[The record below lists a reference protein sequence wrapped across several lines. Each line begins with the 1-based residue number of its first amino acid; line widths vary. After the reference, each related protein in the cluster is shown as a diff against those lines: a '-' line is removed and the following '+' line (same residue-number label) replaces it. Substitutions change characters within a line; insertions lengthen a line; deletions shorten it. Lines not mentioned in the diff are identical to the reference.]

1 MTIFMKLISN
11 PTFKVLLL
19 IAILAIPVEA
29 FAQQSRTLSGV
40 VLDENAEPVIGAN
53 VTVPGT
59 SIGTATDLDGKFQ
72 LPVSASKTTI
82 QVAYL
87 GYQTQTLFIT
97 NQTTVTVRLEP
108 ENQGLD
114 EIVVIGYGTV
124 KKRDLTGAVSSV
136 KNTEITMAPVTNIL
150 EAIQG
155 RVSGLDIV
163 REDGRVSSNSRI
175 MLRGNRSLTA
185 ENEPIYII
193 DGIQGDINN
202 LNANDIASI
211 DILKDAAST
220 AIYGSSGANGV
231 IMVTT
236 KRAEKGKI
244 QVDFNSYVGINTN
257 PRYPRALQGDAWI
270 KYLQEGYRSTYPTA
284 ATPDYDA
291 LFTAYNLRPEL
302 ITPYIQNG
310 QWIDWVDET
319 LRTGV
324 QQNYAVSLRGGSDR
338 VRGQFSLGYNKN
350 QGVYLNDDAQRYTL
364 RTGVVTDIS
373 KYLTAG
379 IESGLIWQD
388 GNSRSSRVNRAFS
401 TLPLGDVRDEN
412 GTITQYPIEGITDVN
427 PIVDNVPGA
436 YSHNSKSVNLT
447 ANPYIELT
455 LFKGFSL
462 KSILGTSISSSRA
475 GTFNSDHTY
484 MVLTGSS
491 SAIKNATYET
501 RMSYN
506 YTWENILNYNTVIAN
521 DHSLSATVLSSW
533 KKNQREEALAY
544 NEDFLYDEFLWY
556 SLSSGIN
563 PRVSSKYVG
572 SAMMSYAGRINYSYK
587 GKYLF
592 NASLRVDGASQLARH
607 WDQFPGASVAWRISD
622 ESFMEQTQNWLSNLK
637 LRLGYGVSG
646 NSGIDPYSS
655 KTEVTSAG
663 LDALNLGGG
672 VLQSAVLTETVGNEM
687 LGWEKSYNLNIGL
700 DFGLFRNRVD
710 AAIELYDTDTQGVL
724 YKRDLPFSGGGF
736 TAKTPYKM
744 TDNIARMHNRGIE
757 ITLNTRNIETKDF
770 KWNSSLTFAANKEQV
785 KGIDLGSGMTAEK
798 LIDLGLFI
806 DHPRR
811 TVFGIQKL
819 GIWQL
824 DEAADAAVF
833 GLLPG
838 DVKVHSNLTKVR
850 DGVWVDY
857 TKETPVEYTAENPYT
872 VSSDDRIIYGQSDPK
887 WMAGFQNSF
896 YYKNFDLNIFAT
908 ARWGH
913 LTGASLLG
921 YFGRIAMP
929 DTYDYWTPEN
939 PTNDFP
945 RYYLQRGNTEHTQ
958 PIQSLGIVDGS
969 YVKIKNITLG
979 YSLPNKISKKWGLST
994 LRLYGTLYNPFIFTK
1009 SHLLKDIDP
1018 EAGSSDSF
1026 PLYRQMVFGV
1036 NITF

>member
-1 MTIFMKLISN
+1 MKIIAKITFFLLSLVIAPASVYADSLQQARTI
-11 PTFKVLLL
+11 
-19 IAILAIPVEA
+19 
-29 FAQQSRTLSGV
+29 SGIV
-40 VLDENAEPVIGAN
+40 VGEDSEPVIGAS
-53 VTVPGT
+53 VSVPGT
-59 SIGTATDLDGKFQ
+59 SIGTVTDVDGKFQ
-72 LPVSASKTTI
+72 LSVPAGQSTI
-82 QVAYL
+82 QVTYL
-87 GYQTQTLFIT
+87 GYQPQTLSIAG
-97 NQTTVTVRLEP
+97 QTTITVRMKP
-108 ENQGLD
+108 ENQDLD
-114 EIVVIGYGTV
+114 EVVVIGYGTV

-150 EAIQG
+150 EAMQG

-163 REDGRVSSNSRI
+163 REDGRVNSSSRI

-185 ENEPIYII
+185 ENEPLYII
-193 DGIQGDINN
+193 DGIQGDINT

-211 DILKDAAST
+211 DILKDASST

-236 KRAEKGKI
+236 KRAEKGKV
-244 QVDFNSYVGINTN
+244 QVDFNSYVGVNTN

-270 KYLQEGYRSTYPTA
+270 NYLREGYRSTYPTA
-284 ATPDYDA
+284 ATPDNDA

-302 ITPYIQNG
+302 ITPYIQQG

-324 QQNYAVSLRGGSDR
+324 QQNYAVSLRGGSER
-338 VRGQFSLGYNKN
+338 MRGQFSLGYNKN

-364 RTGVVTDIS
+364 RTGVAVDIS
-373 KYLTAG
+373 KNLVAG
-379 IESGLIWQD
+379 IETGLIWQD

-412 GTITQYPIEGITDVN
+412 GTITQYPISGITDVN

-436 YSHNSKSVNLT
+436 YANNQKSINLT
-447 ANPYIELT
+447 ANPYIELK
-455 LFKGFSL
+455 LFKGFSF
-462 KSILGTSISSSRA
+462 KSILGTSISSGRT

-491 SAIKNATYET
+491 AAVKNGSYAT
-501 RMSYN
+501 RLSYN
-506 YTWENILNYNTVIAN
+506 YTWENILNYHTVIAN
-521 DHSLSATVLSSW
+521 DHSISTTLLTSW
-533 KKNQREEALAY
+533 KKNQREEASSY
-544 NEDFLYDEFLWY
+544 SEDFLYDEFLWF
-556 SLSSGIN
+556 SLSSGVR
-563 PRVSSKYVG
+563 PGVSSRYLG
-572 SAMMSYAGRINYSYK
+572 SSMMSYAGRVNYAYK

-592 NASLRVDGASQLARH
+592 NASLRVDGASQLAQH
-607 WDQFPGASVAWRISD
+607 WDRFPGASVAWRISD
-622 ESFMEQTQNWLSNLK
+622 ESFMEQTKTWLSNLK
-637 LRLGYGVSG
+637 LRAGYGVSG
-646 NSGIDPYSS
+646 NSGISPYSS
-655 KTEVTSAG
+655 KTEITSTG
-663 LDALNLGGG
+663 LDAVNLGGG
-672 VLQSAVLTETVGNEM
+672 QLLTSVLTETVGNEN

-700 DFGLFRNRVD
+700 DFGLFKNRVD
-710 AAIELYDTDTQGVL
+710 AAIEWYDTDTRGVL
-724 YKRDLPFSGGGF
+724 YRRDLPFSGGGF
-736 TAKTPYKM
+736 TAKTAYKI

-757 ITLNTRNIETKDF
+757 ITLNTRNIDTKEF
-770 KWNSSLTFAANKEQV
+770 KWNSTLTFAANKEQV
-785 KGIDLGSGMTAEK
+785 KEIDLGSGVKPED
-798 LIDLGLFI
+798 LISLGLFM

-811 TVFGIQKL
+811 TVFGIKKL
-819 GIWQL
+819 GIWQSN
-824 DEAADAAVF
+824 EAADAAVF

-838 DVKVHSNLTKVR
+838 DVKVQSNLTKVR
-850 DGVWVDY
+850 DGVWVDN

-872 VSSDDRIIYGQSDPK
+872 VGSDDRIIYGQGDPE
-887 WMAGFQNSF
+887 WTAGFQNSF

-913 LTGASLLG
+913 LTSASLLS

-929 DTYDYWTPEN
+929 DTYNYWTPEN

-945 RYYLQRGNTEHTQ
+945 RYYLERGNTQYTQ
-958 PIQSLGIVDGS
+958 PVQSLGTVDGS

-979 YSLPNKISKKWGLST
+979 YSLPNKLSKKIGLSM

-1018 EAGSSDSF
+1018 EAGTSDSF